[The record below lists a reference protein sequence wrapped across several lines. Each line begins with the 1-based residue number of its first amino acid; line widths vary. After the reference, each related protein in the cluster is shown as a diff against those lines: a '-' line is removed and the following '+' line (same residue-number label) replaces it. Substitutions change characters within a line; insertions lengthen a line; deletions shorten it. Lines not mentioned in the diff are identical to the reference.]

1 MRGPCVAEI
10 GHLLRDGGLAMT
22 VSAIRRICAAVF
34 CVAALAGA
42 PVAAW
47 AEDDPTL
54 FTFQGGVFDA
64 IQDDNTAGAFAF
76 EVRGGERFLIFKPF
90 GGMMGTSDGAFHAYG
105 GILTDI
111 YFGRRI
117 VLTFGF
123 APGVY
128 ADGNGK
134 PLGYWLEFRSSGE
147 LAYRFDDRSRIGLMV
162 NHISNADI
170 GDKNPGTEI
179 LMLSYSTPLSKIFGD

>member
-1 MRGPCVAEI
+1 MAGTGSAVRRLCAAILCTAVLAAAP
-10 GHLLRDGGLAMT
+10 GLA
-22 VSAIRRICAAVF
+22 
-34 CVAALAGA
+34 
-42 PVAAW
+42 W
-47 AEDDPTL
+47 ADDDPVL

-64 IQDDNTAGAFAF
+64 IQDDDTAASFAF
-76 EVRGGERFLIFKPF
+76 EVRGNERFLLFKPF
-90 GGMMGTSDGAFHAYG
+90 GGMMGTSDGAFHGYG

-128 ADGNGK
+128 SDGNGK
-134 PLGYWLEFRSSGE
+134 ELGYWLEFRSSGE

-162 NHISNADI
+162 NHISNAGL
-170 GDKNPGTEI
+170 GDKNPGTEV
-179 LMLSYSTPLSKIFGD
+179 LMLSYSVPLRKIFGD

>member
-1 MRGPCVAEI
+1 MVRRLTVAFFF
-10 GHLLRDGGLAMT
+10 
-22 VSAIRRICAAVF
+22 V
-34 CVAALAGA
+34 VAWAGA
-42 PVAAW
+42 ADTAA

-54 FTFQGGVFDA
+54 FTVQGGVYNVFK
-64 IQDDNTAGAFAF
+64 DDDVAGAFAF

-90 GGMMGTSDGAFHAYG
+90 GGMMGTSDGAFHGYG

-134 PLGYWLEFRSSGE
+134 ALGYWLEFRSSGE
-147 LAYRFDDRSRIGLMV
+147 LAYRFDDRSRIGVMI
-162 NHISNADI
+162 NHVSNAGL
-170 GDKNPGTEI
+170 GDRNPGTEI
-179 LMLSYSTPLSKIFGD
+179 VMLSYSTPLSKIFGE

>member
-1 MRGPCVAEI
+1 MARRLAVGFALLAASAVAPPI
-10 GHLLRDGGLAMT
+10 
-22 VSAIRRICAAVF
+22 AA
-34 CVAALAGA
+34 
-42 PVAAW
+42 

-54 FTFQGGVFDA
+54 FTVQGGVYNVFKE
-64 IQDDNTAGAFAF
+64 DDVAGAFAF

-90 GGMMGTSDGAFHAYG
+90 GGMMGTSDGAFHGYG

-134 PLGYWLEFRSSGE
+134 ELGYWLEFRSSGE
-147 LAYRFDDRSRIGLMV
+147 LAYRFDDRSRIGVMI
-162 NHISNADI
+162 NHISNAGL
-170 GDKNPGTEI
+170 GDRNPGTEVM
-179 LMLSYSTPLSKIFGD
+179 MLSYSTPLSKIFGD

>member
-1 MRGPCVAEI
+1 MARLSLMARRLAVGFALLAASAVAPPI
-10 GHLLRDGGLAMT
+10 
-22 VSAIRRICAAVF
+22 AA
-34 CVAALAGA
+34 
-42 PVAAW
+42 

-54 FTFQGGVFDA
+54 FTVQGGVYNVFKE
-64 IQDDNTAGAFAF
+64 DDVAGAFAF

-90 GGMMGTSDGAFHAYG
+90 GGMMGTSDGAFHGYG

-134 PLGYWLEFRSSGE
+134 ELGYWLEFRSSGE
-147 LAYRFDDRSRIGLMV
+147 LAYRFDDRSRIGVMI
-162 NHISNADI
+162 NHISNAGL
-170 GDKNPGTEI
+170 GDRNPGTEVM
-179 LMLSYSTPLSKIFGD
+179 MLSYSTPLSKIFGD

>member
-1 MRGPCVAEI
+1 MVWRLTVAFFF
-10 GHLLRDGGLAMT
+10 
-22 VSAIRRICAAVF
+22 V
-34 CVAALAGA
+34 VAWAGA
-42 PVAAW
+42 ADISA

-54 FTFQGGVFDA
+54 FTVQGGVYNVFK
-64 IQDDNTAGAFAF
+64 DDDVAGAFAF

-90 GGMMGTSDGAFHAYG
+90 GGMMGTSDGAFHGYG

-111 YFGRRI
+111 YLGRRI

-134 PLGYWLEFRSSGE
+134 ELGYWLEFRSSGE
-147 LAYRFDDRSRIGLMV
+147 LAYRFDDRSRIGVMI
-162 NHISNADI
+162 NHVSNAGL
-170 GDKNPGTEI
+170 GDRNPGTEI
-179 LMLSYSTPLSKIFGD
+179 VMLSYSTPLSKIFSD

>member
-1 MRGPCVAEI
+1 MAR
-10 GHLLRDGGLAMT
+10 RF
-22 VSAIRRICAAVF
+22 SAGFIFLIAAI
-34 CVAALAGA
+34 AA
-42 PVAAW
+42 PHIAA

-54 FTFQGGVFDA
+54 FTFQGGVYDA
-64 IQDDNTAGAFAF
+64 IQDDNAAGAFAF

-90 GGMMGTSDGAFHAYG
+90 GGMMGTSDGAFHGYG
-105 GILTDI
+105 GVLTDI

-134 PLGYWLEFRSSGE
+134 ALGYWLEFRSSGE

-162 NHISNADI
+162 NHISNAGL
-170 GDKNPGTEI
+170 GDRNPGTEI
-179 LMLSYSTPLSKIFGD
+179 LMLSYSTPISKIFGD